1 MEELSIN
8 QSVYKR
14 NEMKRFVVHICF
26 LSLCNKAVGNE
37 FFQKKNYVCHQPKL
51 FCAFFSF
58 KKAICNPLIKSVQVI
73 VGNPSDFDA
82 RFGAPKNLRSLFP
95 SEVTEPNSLALREGY
110 LKAAEARSTNI
121 KGNHTVV
128 IVLLFSDVKAVI
140 IFTNRQHSS

>member
-1 MEELSIN
+1 MEELLIN

-14 NEMKRFVVHICF
+14 NEMKHFVVHICF

-37 FFQKKNYVCHQPKL
+37 FFPKKKKL
-51 FCAFFSF
+51 CMSSTEIILRIVLLLNPN
-58 KKAICNPLIKSVQVI
+58 KICPGDRRKPF
-73 VGNPSDFDA
+73 GFWRA

-95 SEVTEPNSLALREGY
+95 SVVTEPNSLALREG
-110 LKAAEARSTNI
+110 LIREGCWGTTNQHQ

-140 IFTNRQHSS
+140 IFINRQHSS